1 MTVEYTKNFIKQSK
15 KLNPK
20 LRNQLVQRITLF
32 STNPLD
38 SQLRDHQLK
47 GQYKQYRSIDVTGD
61 YRALYKVKEN
71 EQIILIAKID
81 KRSRAY
87 D

>member
-1 MTVEYTKNFIKQSK
+1 MTIEYTKNFNKQSK

-20 LRNQLVQRITLF
+20 LRYQLVQRITLF

-47 GQYKQYRSIDVTGD
+47 GKYKQYRSIDITGD
-61 YRALYKVKEN
+61 FRALY
-71 EQIILIAKID
+71 ILNGEEAIFDIVGTH
-81 KRSRAY
+81 SQLY
-87 D
+87 G